1 MAIVFEGAKISYN
14 SQLKARVDGEI
25 KGNLKA

>member
-14 SQLKARVDGEI
+14 SQLQARDVEEI
-25 KGNLKA
+25 NGNLRA